1 MKNKIAAVVL
11 AASMFGTAV
20 MPAANVFAAEAAE
33 TEEATTEETE
43 ETADETADETAEE
56 AETEED
62 VDASEEEA
70 EEPAKD
76 IVMKDDAAEA
86 DFDGVWKLS
95 GLRVFGEALNADDYG
110 MDSSFLTIKDGKL
123 DIYAASEYGQSTDIH
138 GFEMAFE
145 DGKYEIA
152 MDEDF
157 ANKLKDPEEEA
168 LGDSLLD
175 TDELESKV
183 KELTAGNNS
192 KLELQLT
199 EDGQLAVTCAVDV
212 QNDYLTFST
221 KAIQVLADKS
231 SEEDLDAAKKAAEE
245 ADVSDD
251 VEVTTEA
258 EDAEDAD
265 AESLGDVSI
274 ADEDAENVDVDVTAD
289 AD

>member
-123 DIYAASEYGQSTDIH
+123 DIYAA
-138 GFEMAFE
+138 
-145 DGKYEIA
+145 
-152 MDEDF
+152 
-157 ANKLKDPEEEA
+157 
-168 LGDSLLD
+168 
-175 TDELESKV
+175 
-183 KELTAGNNS
+183 
-192 KLELQLT
+192 
-199 EDGQLAVTCAVDV
+199 
-212 QNDYLTFST
+212 
-221 KAIQVLADKS
+221 
-231 SEEDLDAAKKAAEE
+231 
-245 ADVSDD
+245 
-251 VEVTTEA
+251 
-258 EDAEDAD
+258 
-265 AESLGDVSI
+265 
-274 ADEDAENVDVDVTAD
+274 
-289 AD
+289 